1 MTEGASDGI
10 YLVTSLYY
18 FEQII
23 RAIQTSDEVLMDH
36 LLVIYGSIVIV
47 YLVIKIFI
55 RHWGWGEI
63 FASMSRF
70 LVEKYLSRY
79 IEAEP
84 NTTEKIGTGRF
95 VSIFQKGEHTWANT
109 YHDFYSN
116 SLPLLFASIY
126 GIWRVSMI
134 N

>member
-10 YLVTSLYY
+10 YLVSSLYY

-23 RAIQTSDEVLMDH
+23 WAIQASDETFMNH
-36 LLVIYGSIVIV
+36 LLLIYGSIIIV

-84 NTTEKIGTGRF
+84 NITEKIGTGRF
-95 VSIFQKGEHTWANT
+95 IAIFTK
-109 YHDFYSN
+109 
-116 SLPLLFASIY
+116 
-126 GIWRVSMI
+126 
-134 N
+134 